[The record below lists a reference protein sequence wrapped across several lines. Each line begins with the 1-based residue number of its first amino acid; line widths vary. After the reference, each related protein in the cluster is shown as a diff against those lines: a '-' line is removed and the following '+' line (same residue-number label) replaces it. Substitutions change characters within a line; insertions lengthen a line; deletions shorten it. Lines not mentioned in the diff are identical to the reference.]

1 MKKLWK
7 IVRRVLLTL
16 GLTIYILVALV
27 NFSVVQSYLGALAG
41 SYFSKEW
48 GGKVYIGSLHAMP
61 FDHLIADNLL
71 WISPTGDTLLV
82 ADQLKASFRTFP
94 YSDQTLDF
102 DRVYLKNA
110 YYHFA
115 IENHKTNLQFL
126 IDYFKSEKKKEK
138 HAPFTVKV
146 KTLDLDNVHY
156 RMDLPDKRGKVYA
169 HGVQIPH
176 MEFFDIHAKF
186 KDVLVVNDDVT
197 CNISHLSTREKSGF
211 RVDNLSGQIHVNRY
225 NIVANNLK
233 VETPESHIYLNTTL
247 KYNDWKGIKG
257 YVNTVRHEVDIK
269 PGTQVAMSDVAY
281 WAPAL
286 WGINSTVEAEGTA
299 TGTIDSITTDMN
311 IRWGNESSA
320 QISGTIAGL
329 PKMKN
334 TVFNLDI
341 EHLKTNRNDLQ
352 PLLEKIKLGESANK
366 ILNEVDH
373 VDMIATIQGGI
384 KEHLAANLLADCG
397 LGRFRADAMLHHTPK
412 GYTVSLDAQ
421 SDKMDLTLLENEWI
435 THTGFDVSVDA
446 AWNGDLKDLK
456 SWPRKLSLV
465 MNGHLTNSVVK
476 GHKLTTTYLS
486 GELKRGR
493 LIAKVESNDT
503 MADLTATVEANLTG
517 EEKQYTADIDIDN
530 FDLGLLPHP
539 FATHMKASISGETL
553 NDMDGQLTATDI
565 RYGDLNFGQV
575 EISVEA
581 DPTGKEMLLQSDF
594 ANATVKGHF
603 NYEDLPLILRYFK
616 HQYLPNIINTSDEF
630 DATMLDRLKED
641 VFSYRVTW
649 KDDGRLLHSLVKNVS
664 ISQGTVI
671 DGSYNFSEQLKLVL
685 ISDSLRVGPVMLE
698 DVGISGR
705 PWRNRYE
712 LQVDAQS
719 LTVGKMTLFE
729 QLTARINS
737 SREASSVGLKWG
749 NNEMATH
756 GDLQLEMEDDS
767 ISVTKPYFY
776 VGKTPWKLSAKD
788 ITLRRGITGQLQL
801 NGEQLRLESHGQGI
815 NARLQFN
822 GQLTDCVELNFD
834 HFNLS
839 HLCEIVLQNSPIT
852 IDGDINGNFA
862 LNGFQSTLYFNS
874 DLVIDSC
881 QVNNQ
886 HLGEVKLS
894 SHWNS
899 ERDNLILRLMSDHVQ
914 AFGWLGLDKK
924 TPDLNFKVSFNSF
937 ELAVIQPLLSTFTSH
952 IGGQLHGNI
961 EVSGQIA
968 NPQFIGEAIVDNGEL
983 KVDITDVTYHFADSI
998 QFKNNIITLKDFD
1011 LLDPLNN
1018 KATANGIIKL
1028 TNDKKIQLDVRLA
1041 TDNLLV
1047 LNKKSGDQFYGKLL
1061 ASVDGRATG
1070 TIDNLN
1076 IDVRARTN
1084 SGCDITVPVS
1094 YHQQVKSQNYITFVS
1109 DKSIGEEQATTK
1121 KKKKTDLNLELDLS
1135 ITPDAKINLP
1145 MDFRE
1150 VGANV
1155 GASGAGDLHLSFNST
1170 NGAKMI
1176 GNYEITS
1183 GTIKVGLLSVYE
1195 KRFSIEKGSS
1205 LNFQG
1210 NVPDARF
1217 DLRAVY
1223 SQRVNLST
1231 LTGSLSSVD
1240 NTQKYIQVES
1250 IIAISGTL
1258 KDPNIGFDLRLPN
1271 ADPSVEEE
1279 VFAYID
1285 RKSERDMMNQTVSLL
1300 ISGSFYNVGSDSPSA
1315 GGNPLG
1321 IVTSIVGNSLS
1332 DMVQFVDVNIDYKS
1346 ATDQT
1351 NQQFD
1356 VNISKDWGRW
1366 YVESTLGYG
1375 GQSRDIEASSVGGAV
1390 IDALIGYRLSS
1401 VLHLYA
1407 YNRTNTNDYT
1417 RIDLP
1422 YKQGLGLKLTKDF
1435 DSWGDLFKRK
1445 KKKKK

>member
-1 MKKLWK
+1 MSGHCNFKE
-7 IVRRVLLTL
+7 
-16 GLTIYILVALV
+16 LVA
-27 NFSVVQSYLGALAG
+27 
-41 SYFSKEW
+41 K
-48 GGKVYIGSLHAMP
+48 M
-61 FDHLIADNLL
+61 
-71 WISPTGDTLLV
+71 SPEHQ
-82 ADQLKASFRTFP
+82 AR
-94 YSDQTLDF
+94 
-102 DRVYLKNA
+102 
-110 YYHFA
+110 
-115 IENHKTNLQFL
+115 
-126 IDYFKSEKKKEK
+126 
-138 HAPFTVKV
+138 
-146 KTLDLDNVHY
+146 
-156 RMDLPDKRGKVYA
+156 
-169 HGVQIPH
+169 
-176 MEFFDIHAKF
+176 
-186 KDVLVVNDDVT
+186 
-197 CNISHLSTREKSGF
+197 
-211 RVDNLSGQIHVNRY
+211 
-225 NIVANNLK
+225 
-233 VETPESHIYLNTTL
+233 
-247 KYNDWKGIKG
+247 IK
-257 YVNTVRHEVDIK
+257 
-269 PGTQVAMSDVAY
+269 
-281 WAPAL
+281 
-286 WGINSTVEAEGTA
+286 
-299 TGTIDSITTDMN
+299 
-311 IRWGNESSA
+311 
-320 QISGTIAGL
+320 
-329 PKMKN
+329 
-334 TVFNLDI
+334 
-341 EHLKTNRNDLQ
+341 
-352 PLLEKIKLGESANK
+352 
-366 ILNEVDH
+366 
-373 VDMIATIQGGI
+373 
-384 KEHLAANLLADCG
+384 
-397 LGRFRADAMLHHTPK
+397 
-412 GYTVSLDAQ
+412 
-421 SDKMDLTLLENEWI
+421 
-435 THTGFDVSVDA
+435 
-446 AWNGDLKDLK
+446 
-456 SWPRKLSLV
+456 
-465 MNGHLTNSVVK
+465 
-476 GHKLTTTYLS
+476 
-486 GELKRGR
+486 
-493 LIAKVESNDT
+493 
-503 MADLTATVEANLTG
+503 
-517 EEKQYTADIDIDN
+517 
-530 FDLGLLPHP
+530 
-539 FATHMKASISGETL
+539 
-553 NDMDGQLTATDI
+553 
-565 RYGDLNFGQV
+565 
-575 EISVEA
+575 VEA
-581 DPTGKEMLLQSDF
+581 DELANLNDSFPDGKFDWCKWSAESVEGVSAIRALLDSFHLVGKRIVNVWTESYDFFNTKGEIEDEVFSDLVDRLGFTEEAARAGSSIYALDERAEIPRRMEVSTPFVIEFDTRETFEMASEIAPTYRISMNKIPVQLLKGKYDNVDPGVMFSPVVGRMITAVGIKTSPEGGQEDSVRAVMFRLDNGMSLELEGFSDCLYVDLFDYNGNPCTGSIALLK
-594 ANATVKGHF
+594 KGFF

-685 ISDSLRVGPVMLE
+685 LSDSLRVGPVMLE

-767 ISVTKPYFY
+767 IAVTKPYFY

-834 HFNLS
+834 NFNLS
-839 HLCEIVLQNSPIT
+839 HLCEMVLQNSPIT

-899 ERDNLILRLMSDHVQ
+899 ERDNLILRLMSNQIQ
-914 AFGWLGLDKK
+914 AFGWLGLGKK
-924 TPDLNFKVSFNSF
+924 DPDLNFKVSFNSF

-1109 DKSIGEEQATTK
+1109 DKSIGKEQTTTK